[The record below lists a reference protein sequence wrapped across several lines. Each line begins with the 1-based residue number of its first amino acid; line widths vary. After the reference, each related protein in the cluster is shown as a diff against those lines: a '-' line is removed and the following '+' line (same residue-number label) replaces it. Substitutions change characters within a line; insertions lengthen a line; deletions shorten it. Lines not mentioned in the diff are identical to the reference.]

1 MALSP
6 LDLTLITARELGGNW
21 VRSGLTTLG
30 IFMGV
35 AAVNATLNIST
46 ITQTQIQQ
54 KLAARDNP
62 YVVPYIVSAG
72 GVSVSETPKVSEED
86 ISVLQ
91 QNVPGILSIS
101 TISQIYGLSSIQFQG
116 QQVTDAEVVGVSQN
130 YQQTTG
136 RKILQGRFFEPAD
149 FDQYRPVAIL
159 DQALNDQLFQR
170 QNPLGQGIYAGGTRF
185 TVVGLSETKTR
196 YADEQ
201 PKGELWVTQTYGNA
215 LSGEFSFGATQIALR
230 QLNQYQAIQDQ
241 VEEILSQRYPNF
253 QIYVYGNAE
262 DLYLEDQQ
270 QRTSSI
276 ILNIVG
282 LLALVIGGVGIANI
296 TVASVVER
304 TREIGLRR
312 AVGATDIEVMLQ
324 FIVEVV
330 LLSAVAGVTAV
341 TTVHFLTQTATT
353 TLFIAPYEF
362 KLRDAAISM
371 GAALAVGVG
380 SSFLPALRV
389 TQIDVVQALRGE

>member
-6 LDLTLITARELGGNW
+6 LDLTLITARELGGNL
-21 VRSGLTTLG
+21 VRSGLTALG

-35 AAVNATLNIST
+35 AAVNATLNIGA
-46 ITQTQIQQ
+46 ITNAQIQQ

-62 YVVPYIVSAG
+62 FVVPYIVPAEG
-72 GVSVSETPKVSEED
+72 FTFSEQPKVSEED

-91 QNVPGILSIS
+91 QTVPGILSIS

-116 QQVTDAEVVGVSQN
+116 QQVADARVVGVSEN

-136 RKILQGRFFEPAD
+136 RKILQGRFFEAAD
-149 FDQYRPVAIL
+149 FEQYHPVAIL
-159 DQALNDQLFQR
+159 DQALVDQLFQ
-170 QNPLGQGIYAGGTRF
+170 GQSSLSQGVYAGGTRF
-185 TVVGLSETKTR
+185 TVVGVSETKTR

-201 PKGELWVTQTYGNA
+201 PQGELWVTRNYGNA
-215 LSGEFSFGATQIALR
+215 LSGGFSYGATQIALR
-230 QLNQYQAIQDQ
+230 QLNQYQVVQDQ
-241 VEEILSQRYPNF
+241 VEEILLQRHPNF
-253 QIYVYGNAE
+253 KVYVYGNAE
-262 DLYLEDQQ
+262 DLYMEDQQ
-270 QRTSSI
+270 QRTSAM

-324 FIVEVV
+324 FMVEVV
-330 LLSAVAGVTAV
+330 LLSAVAGVAAV
-341 TTVHFLTQTATT
+341 TAVHFLTQTATT

-362 KLRDAAISM
+362 KLRDAATSM
-371 GAALAVGVG
+371 VAALVVGVG
-380 SSFLPALRV
+380 ASFFPALRV